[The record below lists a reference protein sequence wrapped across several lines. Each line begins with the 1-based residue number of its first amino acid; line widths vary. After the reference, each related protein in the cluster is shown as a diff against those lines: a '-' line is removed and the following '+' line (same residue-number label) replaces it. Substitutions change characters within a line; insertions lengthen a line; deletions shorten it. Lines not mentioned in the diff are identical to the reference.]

1 MQLLCWRAALLIV
14 HRCSGA
20 IMGNGQGI
28 RGYAW
33 VKGKIQGL
41 RGQGTMIWP
50 RVYGLGFMVIGLGF
64 RVGCSGFGP
73 GAADAC
79 RHGRTTSI
87 YICICIHIVIYICN
101 CYGVMQMFC
110 RRAALPSCHRCS
122 EAIMGNG
129 QGVRGYEWVNG
140 KRQGLR
146 GQ

>member
-1 MQLLCWRAALLIV
+1 
-14 HRCSGA
+14 
-20 IMGNGQGI
+20 MGNGQGI

-87 YICICIHIVIYICN
+87 YIYIYI
-101 CYGVMQMFC
+101 YVYVYIYM
-110 RRAALPSCHRCS
+110 
-122 EAIMGNG
+122 
-129 QGVRGYEWVNG
+129 
-140 KRQGLR
+140 
-146 GQ
+146 